1 MEALLMFNDL
11 VVKSYKKEY
20 TVKYVDAIGAETLQP
35 LSNEFLVIDEN
46 INHLYPHIRE
56 YFDESKTYVFKA
68 HEGSKT
74 LKFCT
79 QLLNFLV
86 ENNFKRN
93 NKLIAVGGGI
103 TQDVVGFTSSVMYR
117 GVDWIFFPTTL
128 LAQADSCIGSK
139 TSINFNGA
147 KNLIGTFHPPLE
159 IFCCVEFLNTLPQ
172 KDIKS
177 GIGEVLHYYLIDDYN
192 KAIDMMGEYDNI
204 VKGDFSL
211 MKKHIKQSLEIKKKI
226 IEIDEF
232 DQKIR
237 KVFNYGH
244 TFGHAIEALTDYSIS
259 HGQAVT
265 LGMDLANYVSYNL
278 GYIDETLFVKMHNI
292 LKRNIPE
299 YAVEEGDLDK
309 YIGLLMKDK
318 KNINNSVGCILL
330 KEENKAEITYIDDL
344 DRLRLLIKEYFRYE
358 K

>member
-1 MEALLMFNDL
+1 MFSDL

-20 TVKYVDAIGAETLQP
+20 TVRYIDVIGTEALQP

-68 HEGSKT
+68 HESNKT

-93 NKLIAVGGGI
+93 NKLVAVGGGI
-103 TQDVVGFTSSVMYR
+103 TQDIVGFTSSVMYR

-139 TSINFNGA
+139 TSINFNGT
-147 KNLIGTFHPPLE
+147 KNLIGTFHAPLE

-211 MKKHIKQSLEIKKKI
+211 MRRHIKQSLEIKKKI

-244 TFGHAIEALTDYSIS
+244 TFGHAIETLTDYSIS

-265 LGMDLANYVSYNL
+265 LGMDLANYVSYRL
-278 GYIDETLFVKMHNI
+278 GFIDYGLYVKMNKI
-292 LKRNIPE
+292 LVKNIPD
-299 YAVEEGDLDK
+299 YRIKREEITS
-309 YIGLLMKDK
+309 YIGILLKDK
-318 KNINNSVGCILL
+318 KNINTSVGCVLL
-330 KEENKAEITYIDDL
+330 KQENKAELTYVEDVDKL
-344 DRLRLLIKEYFRYE
+344 QALIEEYFL
-358 K
+358 KH